1 MVINNKL
8 EGNSE
13 LVGIKSSEK
22 SSNID
27 ALFAE
32 LFALVNLESIDS
44 KKNSLEELGAKEIDD
59 KVNITDSNK
68 NTMNVA
74 RSLAEIF
81 YKELGINNNSVSEES
96 RIDNVKNPD
105 PRELSFKDIKKTE
118 LTTNLK
124 NVVSLNQTK
133 KSTHFNDNQ
142 EINKNVGEQKVVK
155 IQNLEIKIK
164 KIEKLNSEDDIQ
176 KINPTSKINKKIE
189 IDQSKNINSHTIVNR
204 VKSSKETSNLLKEK
218 K

>member
-22 SSNID
+22 SSDID

-44 KKNSLEELGAKEIDD
+44 KKNSSEELGAKEIDD

-81 YKELGINNNSVSEES
+81 YKELGIDNKLAVKES
-96 RIDNVKNPD
+96 RIENVKNLD
-105 PRELSFKDIKKTE
+105 PKEISFKDIKNSD
-118 LTTNLK
+118 LSTNLK

-133 KSTHFNDNQ
+133 KNTHFKDNQ
-142 EINKNVGEQKVVK
+142 DINKNFSEQKIAK
-155 IQNLEIKIK
+155 T
-164 KIEKLNSEDDIQ
+164 Q
-176 KINPTSKINKKIE
+176 KFDCFT
-189 IDQSKNINSHTIVNR
+189 
-204 VKSSKETSNLLKEK
+204 
-218 K
+218 